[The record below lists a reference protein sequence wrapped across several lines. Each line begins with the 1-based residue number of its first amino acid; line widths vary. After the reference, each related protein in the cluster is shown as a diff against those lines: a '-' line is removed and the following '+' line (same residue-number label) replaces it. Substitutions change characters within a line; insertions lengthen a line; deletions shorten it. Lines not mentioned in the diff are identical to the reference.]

1 MQKKQ
6 LCRKQFRGSGKETQS
21 SPRVGEGGRRWAKH
35 VARGQIPQSS
45 VRWERVSCYLRLRWA
60 EVAIQNKTKQNK
72 RIKRSVQN
80 GER

>member
-21 SPRVGEGGRRWAKH
+21 SPRVGGGGRRWAKH

-45 VRWERVSCYLRLRWA
+45 VRWECVSCYLRLRWLFRTK
-60 EVAIQNKTKQNK
+60 QNKTKELK
-72 RIKRSVQN
+72 EVYRM
-80 GER
+80 ER